1 MFNWDHKK
9 LTVGEEKK
17 QQNNLFVRTQFEMFY
32 ISQLIKL
39 YYSKV
44 ESRFSDTAAMNRT
57 IKKDWKTIKTHFNII
72 GVRKGNIHPTP
83 TTVFPIPKMNCFIL
97 NVCVHLSLFCIKYG
111 EVQAESQEADI
122 GILWTYIILLH
133 VCWMCTQKWME
144 TQQPDCRS
152 V

>member
-1 MFNWDHKK
+1 MFDWDHKK

-17 QQNNLFVRTQFEMFY
+17 TTKQFICENTVWNVLY
-32 ISQLIKL
+32 ISAHQALLLQSGKQVFRH
-39 YYSKV
+39 SC
-44 ESRFSDTAAMNRT
+44 NQPHN
-57 IKKDWKTIKTHFNII
+57 KKDWKTIKTHFNII
-72 GVRKGNIHPTP
+72 GVWKENIHPTP
-83 TTVFPIPKMNCFIL
+83 TTVFPIPKMTWFIL
-97 NVCVHLSLFCIKYG
+97 SVCVHLSLFCIESG